1 MTLVLVDA
9 SAKRYDLERVIASG
23 GEGSIYTLRDYPNF
37 VVKHYHA
44 AQQPSP
50 GDSKQLSE
58 LQGKIAYQLEHVPRL
73 EAEPAHPYW
82 TWPTEQLFTE
92 EGDFVAY
99 LMAKIEGIKG
109 EEFIQ
114 FSSGF
119 DWRQRVQAALK
130 LVHLVQATHE
140 AGYIIGDL
148 NPRNLFFSVYK
159 PSQDDSELILPTL
172 TDTDSFQINDLTT
185 GDLLFKCTVQNPEY
199 SAPELINAYTFDRS
213 VEQDYFTLA
222 IVLFQILSLGVHPF
236 SGTVKSR
243 VHQEIK
249 DNISKNRN
257 VLSGN
262 VLTPPRG
269 MIDLDI
275 FPNDIFRLF
284 DKTFRLGHTVTKS
297 RTRTDEWETALATLL
312 TEGLTQCQQQA
323 QHHYSSHYSSC
334 PWCAYEQKVAASP
347 FHPALRNRN
356 ATKQNQKVLEAKIIN
371 APTAQGQSAPVQTTQ
386 KIAAELRAEIGNNS
400 FFGPIP
406 DALRPGQDVGL
417 ATPKIP
423 PTVKPD
429 KQETQRR
436 QRGWLFRKKE
446 ANDVTSQGNAP
457 RALQPLKSRGKPS
470 PRKALSRDTKMS
482 APGKPL
488 QAHEAKTR
496 VPSQAKEALKDVQP
510 HIDGPD
516 VKLDNVRDIGSEKD
530 RLQGQITDLPR
541 ESKAKVWNRIDDKL
555 QDLARA
561 CRGMLERLRR
571 PQIKQPSKGKLP
583 NVPNPFKS
591 RAVVIGA
598 SILGLLMVV
607 AGALFI
613 GYRLGSEPRQVA
625 QSDAALTN
633 AGGGVPPPIS
643 LPDPTSP
650 SNTQNEFLWPVQ
662 NIGKITSCFG
672 ERTIFGAFSNHKGLD
687 IGVDVGTPVIASR
700 TGLVEEFQ
708 VSTAFLG
715 YGTYVILRHSDGMK
729 SLYGH
734 LSPSLN
740 LTIGQQIQQGQPFA
754 LSGNTGY
761 STGPHLHFEV
771 IADDTKLDP
780 AQFLSSR
787 LEHASLF
794 KTGDDTCWGRAVLGS
809 QN

>member
-1 MTLVLVDA
+1 MTLILVDA

-23 GEGSIYTLRDYPNF
+23 GEGSIYTLKDKPGF
-37 VVKHYHA
+37 VVKRYHA
-44 AQQPSP
+44 AAQPKPST
-50 GDSKQLSE
+50 SKQLNE
-58 LQGKIAYQLEHVPRL
+58 LQAKIAYQLEHVPRL

-99 LMAKIEGIKG
+99 LMPKIEGIKG

-130 LVHLVQATHE
+130 LVRLVQATHE

-148 NPRNLFFSVYK
+148 NPRNLFFSVHEAS
-159 PSQDDSELILPTL
+159 SQDDSELILPTL

-185 GDLLFKCTVQNPEY
+185 GDILFKCTVQNPEY

-257 VLSGN
+257 VLTSKD
-262 VLTPPRG
+262 LTPPKG

-275 FPNDIFRLF
+275 FPDEVLRLF
-284 DKTFRLGHTVTKS
+284 DRTFRLGHTVTKS
-297 RTRTDEWETALATLL
+297 RARTDEWESVLETLL
-312 TEGLTQCQQQA
+312 AKGLTQCQRQA
-323 QHHYSSHYSSC
+323 QHYYSSHHMNC
-334 PWCAYEQKVAASP
+334 PWCAYEQRVAASP

-356 ATKQNQKVLEAKIIN
+356 AAKQTRKVLEATIIN
-371 APTAQGQSAPVQTTQ
+371 APTAQGQSAPLQTTS
-386 KIAAELRAEIGNNS
+386 KTPTELRAEIGNNS

-406 DALRPGQDVGL
+406 DALKPGQDTGL
-417 ATPKIP
+417 ASPKIP

-429 KQETQRR
+429 KQEMQSR
-436 QRGWLFRKKE
+436 QRGWPFRKKE
-446 ANDVTSQGNAP
+446 ANDVTSQRNAP
-457 RALQPLKSRGKPS
+457 QPPKSHGKQS
-470 PRKALSRDTKMS
+470 PQKTLRTTEMS
-482 APGKPL
+482 APGNPL

-496 VPSQAKEALKDVQP
+496 VPSRAKDALKDVQP

-516 VKLDNVRDIGSEKD
+516 VRLDNLRDIGGEKD
-530 RLQGQITDLPR
+530 RLQDQITDLPR
-541 ESKAKVWNRIDDKL
+541 ESKAKVWNRVDDKL

-561 CRGMLERLRR
+561 PREMLDKLRR
-571 PQIKQPSKGKLP
+571 PQVKQPPKGKLP

-591 RAVVIGA
+591 KAVVIGT

-625 QSDAALTN
+625 QSDTPLTS
-633 AGGGVPPPIS
+633 AGGVPPPIS

-662 NIGKITSCFG
+662 NTGKITSCFG
-672 ERTIFGAFSNHKGLD
+672 KRTIFGAFSNHKGLD
-687 IGVDVGTPVIASR
+687 IGVDIGTPVIASR

-734 LSPSLN
+734 LSPDLN

-787 LEHASLF
+787 LEHSSLF